1 MVDRILID
9 LYRIEVPIPKSPLKA
24 LNAYLIKGKDRFLLV
39 DTGLRRE
46 QCLRPLLQGLDELGV
61 DLNRT
66 DLFITHLHADHL
78 GLVEEMHTPGNKVYF
93 SEKEAA
99 LVMLI
104 SQNVEERY
112 QELYQYFIANGFPKD
127 ELDLAVKNHPGFRY
141 SPAHPPAFD
150 TVREDDTIEIGDYC
164 FRCIETPGHSPGHMC
179 LYDEGR
185 KLLFSGDH
193 ILFDITPNITRWPDF
208 DDSLRNY
215 LASLEKTYR
224 LEVDLVLPG
233 HRNIMKDHRKRIRQ
247 LQEHHKQRL
256 HEALRAVSEG
266 KRTAWEVAPE
276 ISWDLV
282 SASWESFP
290 AVQKWFALGETI
302 AHLKYLEGEGKIASR
317 TQNHRISYSLQ

>member
-179 LYDEGR
+179 LYDAGR
-185 KLLFSGDH
+185 KILFSGDH
-193 ILFDITPNITRWPDF
+193 ILFDITPNITRWPEF

>member
-1 MVDRILID
+1 MVEQILKD

-24 LNAYLIKGKDRFLLV
+24 LNAYLIKGRDRFLLV
-39 DTGLRRE
+39 DTGLKRE

-66 DLFITHLHADHL
+66 DLYITHLHADHL
-78 GLVEEMHTPGNKVYF
+78 GLVEELHTPGNKVYF
-93 SEKEAA
+93 SEKEAS

-112 QELYQYFIANGFPKD
+112 QELYQYFIANGFPKE

-150 TVREDDTIEIGDYC
+150 TVREGDTIEIGDYC

-185 KLLFSGDH
+185 KILFSGDH
-193 ILFDITPNITRWPDF
+193 ILFDITPNITRWPEF
-208 DDSLRNY
+208 DDSLQNY

-233 HRNIMKDHRKRIRQ
+233 HRTIMKDHRQRIRQ

-256 HEALRAVSEG
+256 HEALRAVNEG
-266 KRTAWEVAPE
+266 KQTAWEVAPE

-282 SASWESFP
+282 TASWESFP
-290 AVQKWFALGETI
+290 AVQKWFAIGETI
-302 AHLKYLEGEGKIASR
+302 AHLKYLEGKGKIACW
-317 TQNHRISYSLQ
+317 TQNKRIIYSLQ